1 MSAPARVL
9 PSRISEIVG
18 AANLITD
25 EERLSSYEV
34 DGLRP
39 AAAARPGTTEE
50 VAELVRFAAA
60 EKLAAI
66 PCGAR
71 TKMRIGMPP
80 ARYDLAMELTRLD
93 RIPAYDPGD
102 LTVSIEAGCPLAKL
116 QSVLAEHKQFLP
128 LITPF
133 YSQATIGGALAANS
147 GTPLRQMYGTPRD
160 YVLGLEFITG
170 EGVRTKSGGR
180 VVKNVTGY
188 DLHKLMIGAFGTL
201 GVITRVNCKTF
212 PLPRATR
219 SFLASFAGPEDAFE
233 MRRQIARSPIQPHTL
248 EAIDPAAVRILKL
261 GPWLSP
267 SGWSL
272 AAATDGHEPVLERH
286 TAELKRMAEDSHA
299 TSFTVLELEEKTAL
313 WDCIREFPELVLESS
328 PAATILKI
336 SAVPAQ
342 FDTVIREAR
351 KITDQNELASAVFV
365 RAAGIIYL
373 ALVPDARDSET
384 IRRLARTCT
393 QIFEMTASAGARA
406 AIEWCP
412 TELKREVN
420 VWGPTRED
428 FPLMQK
434 LKKVFDPH
442 EVFSPGRFVGGL

>member
-25 EERLSSYEV
+25 AEQLSSYEV

-39 AAAARPGTTEE
+39 AAAARPGTAEE

-60 EKLAAI
+60 EKLAVI

-71 TKMRIGMPP
+71 TKIRIGMPP
-80 ARYDLAMELTRLD
+80 GRYDLAMDLTRLD

-116 QSVLAEHKQFLP
+116 QSALAEHKQFLP
-128 LITPF
+128 LVTPF
-133 YSQATIGGALAANS
+133 YSRATVGGVLATNS

-160 YVLGLEFITG
+160 YVLGMEFITG

-188 DLHKLMIGAFGTL
+188 DLHKLMIGALGTL

-212 PLPRATR
+212 PLPGATR

-233 MRRQIARSPIQPHTL
+233 MRGRIARSPIQPNAL
-248 EAIDPAAVRILKL
+248 EAIDAAAARILKL
-261 GPWLSP
+261 ELSP
-267 SGWSL
+267 SEWSL
-272 AAATDGHEPVLERH
+272 AVATDGHEPALERH

-299 TSFTVLELEEKTAL
+299 TSFRVLELDEKTAL
-313 WDCIREFPELVLESS
+313 WDRIREFPGLAMESS

-336 SAVPAQ
+336 SALPAQ
-342 FDTVIREAR
+342 FDIVIREAR
-351 KITDQNELASAVFV
+351 TITDSNELASAVFV

-373 ALVPDARDSET
+373 ALVPAARDSET

-393 QIFEMTASAGARA
+393 QIFEITASADARA

-412 TELKREVN
+412 IELKREVN

-434 LKKVFDPH
+434 LKKVFDPR